1 MRASNACTT
10 HAASTRCGGVHVKV
24 SRRHACRSIKRSRAA
39 TASVRGWKATRG
51 DVDAPG
57 STHTMVVYW
66 DLDNIRPP
74 SGCEV
79 RRRRRRRRRA
89 IDLIDSLFDFLVL
102 ALPGLPALRPIFNMD
117 RELNGRAIKT
127 STTEAPPILQF
138 PWVDEFMRLRHLFV
152 LFARAFSPFR
162 KSIGFLIGFVV
173 IETDAK
179 GYRVNCSLFFRR
191 LCGWLA

>member
-10 HAASTRCGGVHVKV
+10 HVASTRCGGVHVKV
-24 SRRHACRSIKRSRAA
+24 SRRHACRSINRSRAA
-39 TASVRGWKATRG
+39 TAPVRVCKATRG

-57 STHTMVVYW
+57 STQTMVVYW

-79 RRRRRRRRRA
+79 RRRRRRRRA
-89 IDLIDSLFDFLVL
+89 IDLIFDFFVFF
-102 ALPGLPALRPIFNMD
+102 ALPGLPALRSIFKMD

-138 PWVDEFMRLRHLFV
+138 PWVDEFMRLRHLFICLFV
-152 LFARAFSPFR
+152 LFARIKPRFFSFE
-162 KSIGFLIGFVV
+162 KIHGS
-173 IETDAK
+173 
-179 GYRVNCSLFFRR
+179 SHR
-191 LCGWLA
+191 LCSHRD